1 VSRGLVV
8 VVKPARVPESGIT
21 GVFKPL
27 FPLFAADALDT
38 MKHSGMFALS
48 ETGRLDDVLFAAA
61 LTMREDDEIECPVH
75 FEDTATAVR
84 AFIGACPMQLAIQG
98 RRCLGSG
105 GGQ

>member
-1 VSRGLVV
+1 VI
-8 VVKPARVPESGIT
+8 PARVPESGIT